1 MRHNVQILLSVL
13 ILAITLISPLKGR
26 AQELSVQD
34 TISIEKQSAHK
45 WYNYLWQHLQFTKN
59 IGYNMYGD
67 NVVNSCINRLGHN
80 DRS

>member
-45 WYNYLWQHLQFTKN
+45 WYNYLGPL
-59 IGYNMYGD
+59 
-67 NVVNSCINRLGHN
+67 
-80 DRS
+80 

>member
-45 WYNYLWQHLQFTKN
+45 WYNYLWQHLLIVSAKRYHRITQSGT
-59 IGYNMYGD
+59 I
-67 NVVNSCINRLGHN
+67 VAHQAVPL
-80 DRS
+80 